1 MNMTDVPG
9 SAPERYKVSY
19 SQLVRDSLAE
29 LLARAKDA
37 GCGKEFLQAAKEI
50 AELLQV
56 YPQFGEPLM
65 DLPHSS
71 GQIWHGTIGP
81 LVVRYAIYEDRRL
94 VMVGEPLK
102 PLPNSGI

>member
-1 MNMTDVPG
+1 
-9 SAPERYKVSY
+9 
-19 SQLVRDSLAE
+19 
-29 LLARAKDA
+29 
-37 GCGKEFLQAAKEI
+37 
-50 AELLQV
+50 
-56 YPQFGEPLM
+56 M